1 MATLNFPDA
10 PSTGDV
16 YKDGNS
22 GFSYE
27 WNGTVWISTDPSTAA
42 NIREIDDISSDF
54 DGSDTTFTLKVSG
67 VNVEP
72 VNAQQLI
79 VSVGGVMQNAG
90 QDFTVSGAVI
100 TFTTAPSSGLTF
112 FGVLLGTA
120 LSLNTIPEGG
130 VTPAS
135 LTTTSNY
142 VMNGLTLDQGAGIIT
157 AFGFQG
163 GSITADLDSTFA
175 ANVSIA
181 GSLTVQGTQT
191 IINTDELNVQ
201 DKTIGIGSTNAP
213 SSTTQ
218 DGAGAIIYGQTHID
232 ILYDR
237 DKAALGIS
245 TAVSVTGFVTA
256 TGALKAGTGSTIT
269 GVLYAESFS
278 GALAS
283 WTLGASGTDH
293 YTFDGPGLTGAE
305 SDPTLYLQRGKRYN
319 FVNSS
324 GGHPFRIQSDP
335 NGSSGTA
342 YNDGVTNNDAGDGTT
357 LEWDVQ
363 FDAPNVLYY
372 QCTSHANMGGKIYI
386 GNSGD
391 SAIIG
396 TGVTI
401 NNTGVN
407 ATSGIVTAQVFS
419 GLGATV
425 GGGVTINNTG
435 IDAGIGAGIVTAS
448 SFVGGGANI
457 TALSGSNIAS
467 GTVAAA
473 RVATLNQNT
482 SGTAGGL
489 SGTPNIDCGTGS
501 FTGDVDIADKIVH
514 TGDTN
519 TAIRFPSADTI
530 TAETGGSE
538 AVEIDSSQRVNIGGA
553 AVSQTRTVNIGS
565 NAEANLAIETHND
578 ATSEAANVRFYKSGN
593 TGASPQV
600 VETDD
605 NIAQLI
611 AYGYDGTDYASAAA
625 SVKMSVDGAPGS
637 NDMPGKIILSTTAD
651 GATSPTER
659 LRITSAG
666 GFRFSNG
673 LFDEKCNITAGK
685 LSDNTNIDLA
695 DGMVHYF
702 STQEST
708 TATPNIRINSST
720 TLQTAMDTGDVCSV
734 TLITTAAAAG
744 YSANLTIDGNA
755 VTEEWVGGAAPSE
768 GSADG
773 LDIYSYTII
782 CIGTGTG
789 DSGFKVIANL
799 TNATN

>member
-1 MATLNFPDA
+1 
-10 PSTGDV
+10 
-16 YKDGNS
+16 
-22 GFSYE
+22 
-27 WNGTVWISTDPSTAA
+27 
-42 NIREIDDISSDF
+42 
-54 DGSDTTFTLKVSG
+54 
-67 VNVEP
+67 
-72 VNAQQLI
+72 
-79 VSVGGVMQNAG
+79 MQNAG

-213 SSTTQ
+213 TSTTQ
-218 DGAGAIIYGQTHID
+218 DDAGVIIYGQTHVN

-237 DKAALGIS
+237 DKAALGIN
-245 TAVSVTGFVTA
+245 TGLSVAGFVTA
-256 TGALKAGTGSTIT
+256 TQVDAGTRL
-269 GVLYAESFS
+269 VA
-278 GALAS
+278 
-283 WTLGASGTDH
+283 
-293 YTFDGPGLTGAE
+293 
-305 SDPTLYLQRGKRYN
+305 
-319 FVNSS
+319 
-324 GGHPFRIQSDP
+324 
-335 NGSSGTA
+335 TA
-342 YNDGVTNNDAGDGTT
+342 
-357 LEWDVQ
+357 
-363 FDAPNVLYY
+363 
-372 QCTSHANMGGKIYI
+372 
-386 GNSGD
+386 
-391 SAIIG
+391 
-396 TGVTI
+396 
-401 NNTGVN
+401 
-407 ATSGIVTAQVFS
+407 
-419 GLGATV
+419 ATV
-425 GGGVTINNTG
+425 GSGVTINNTG

-482 SGTAGGL
+482 TGTSAGL
-489 SGTPNIDCGTGS
+489 TGTPEIDSGTGS

-519 TAIRFPSADTI
+519 TAIRFPTTDTI
-530 TAETGGSE
+530 TAETSGSE
-538 AVEIDSSQRVNIGGA
+538 RVRINSNGGVGINTDTIPSGHGLDIYGGA
-553 AVSQTRTVNIGS
+553 SAYAILNVKSQSLGHG
-565 NAEANLAIETHND
+565 AAIEL
-578 ATSEAANVRFYKSGN
+578 
-593 TGASPQV
+593 GAV
-600 VETDD
+600 DD
-605 NIAQLI
+605 DD
-611 AYGYDGTDYASAAA
+611 YGSIYQFASAAGGTFDGRMRFIAGGVNDSLNLVGGKVGINEDVPQGVLHVA
-625 SVKMSVDGAPGS
+625 STSTYSDVYLSNSTSGHTGTDGANIFLNNSLELGVWNKEAGPIRFATTGS
-637 NDMPGKIILSTTAD
+637 
-651 GATSPTER
+651 ER
-659 LRITSAG
+659 LKITSGG
-666 GFRFSNG
+666 GFQFSNG

-685 LSDNTNIDLA
+685 LSDNQNIDLA
-695 DGMVHYF
+695 NGMVHYF

-708 TATPNIRINSST
+708 TATPNIRIDGSN
-720 TLQTAMDTGDVCSV
+720 TLQTAMGTGDVCSV
-734 TLITTAAAAG
+734 TLITTAAAGG

-755 VTEEWVGGAAPSE
+755 VTEEWVGGAAPSA

-773 LDIYSYTII
+773 LDIYTYTII